1 MIIYIEHY
9 IGGCQMNLLKR
20 TSKWM
25 IVLMSLLLLISCS
38 NQKKESKE
46 VSPFEIKQLNEVFLQ
61 GDFERI
67 HEQMSE
73 SFRAKVSLQD
83 LQTDG
88 KQFNEGV
95 TEYIFQL
102 SEPVDANQTGYIW
115 FDQTGTKRIIAVAD
129 KTNMITGLII
139 GPNPSFPET
148 DKIYTKNTYIMPIQ
162 EEWFTFWGGTNE
174 SLNYHYP
181 YESQRYAYD
190 LVIMKDNQSFQGD
203 AKANESYYAYGKP
216 LIAPADGVVVGVEM
230 NLEDNVPVGKMNPEK
245 PYGNYVIID
254 HGKGEYSVIA
264 HMKYQSAAV
273 KIGDQVKQGD
283 PIGLCGNSG
292 NSSEAHIHFQV
303 QDSPD
308 LEAGKSIRIK
318 FKDNIEPIRGQ
329 FVSPSK

>member
-1 MIIYIEHY
+1 
-9 IGGCQMNLLKR
+9 MNLLKR

-38 NQKKESKE
+38 NQKETKE

-67 HEQMSE
+67 YRQMSE
-73 SFRAKVSLQD
+73 DFRKQVSLKD
-83 LQTDG
+83 LQSDG
-88 KQFNEGV
+88 SEFNKGV
-95 TEYIFQL
+95 TEYVFQL
-102 SEPVDANQTGYIW
+102 SLPHNANQTQYIW
-115 FDQTGTKRIIAVAD
+115 FDQTGTKRIRAIAD
-129 KTNMITGLII
+129 QTNIITGLVIES
-139 GPNPSFPET
+139 NPTFPET

-174 SLNYHYP
+174 VLNYHYP

-190 LVIMKDNQSFQGD
+190 LVIVKDDQSFQGN

-230 NLEDNVPVGKMNPEK
+230 NMEDNVPVGKMSPEK
-245 PYGNYVIID
+245 PYGNYVMID
-254 HGKGEYSVIA
+254 HGNGEYSVIA
-264 HMKYQSAAV
+264 HMKHQSATV

-308 LEAGKSIRIK
+308 LKTGKSIRIK
-318 FKDNIEPIRGQ
+318 FKNNIEPIRGQ
-329 FVSPSK
+329 FVSPTK